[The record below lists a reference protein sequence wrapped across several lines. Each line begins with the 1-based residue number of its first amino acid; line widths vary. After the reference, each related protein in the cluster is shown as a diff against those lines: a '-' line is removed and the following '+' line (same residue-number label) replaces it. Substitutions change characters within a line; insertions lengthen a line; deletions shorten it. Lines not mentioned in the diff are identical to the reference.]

1 MQVSGAIASRILYF
15 NNKHVPITV
24 PINNELEQR
33 ISDAFCIFDHHGDKR
48 IDIREVG
55 TVLRF
60 LGCVPTEQEINEVIA
75 ATEMEESAGDVHLS
89 KFMPHV
95 AQLLAER
102 KMEPASPEKILAAF
116 QVLDPEQKSYITK
129 EYMSKMMM
137 EEGEPFTQEELDEM
151 LAVAIDP
158 LTGNIPYEFYIN
170 QLMINP
176 VDMITLAVIID
187 THWATDISCS

>member
-1 MQVSGAIASRILYF
+1 MEVASEYLHSKYKQF
-15 NNKHVPITV
+15 QTPKLNKLHYTV

-102 KMEPASPEKILAAF
+102 KCVDQEK
-116 QVLDPEQKSYITK
+116 K
-129 EYMSKMMM
+129 ENK
-137 EEGEPFTQEELDEM
+137 
-151 LAVAIDP
+151 
-158 LTGNIPYEFYIN
+158 
-170 QLMINP
+170 
-176 VDMITLAVIID
+176 
-187 THWATDISCS
+187 

>member
-1 MQVSGAIASRILYF
+1 MEVAI
-15 NNKHVPITV
+15 

-89 KFMPHV
+89 KFMPYV

-116 QVLDPEQKSYITK
+116 QVLDPEQKTYITK
-129 EYMSKMMM
+129 EYMSKVMM

-158 LTGNIPYEFYIN
+158 ITGNIPYEFYIN
-170 QLMINP
+170 QLMHAPDYSIYE
-176 VDMITLAVIID
+176 LAAKYC
-187 THWATDISCS
+187 TMRPKEAKRGSKWTGSRISLR